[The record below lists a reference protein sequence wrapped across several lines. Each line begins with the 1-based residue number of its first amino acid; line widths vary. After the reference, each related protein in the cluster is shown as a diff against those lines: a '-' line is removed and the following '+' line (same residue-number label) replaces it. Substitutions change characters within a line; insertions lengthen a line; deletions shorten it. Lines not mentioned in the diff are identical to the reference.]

1 MSKYEKSDDKPEKG
15 NNRNLVRRDG
25 LDRISENEVLKNLD
39 DGRRGFLKKLL
50 ISATYVTPAI
60 LTLSLRELEAK
71 IPTKNENEKKKKKK
85 K

>member
-15 NNRNLVRRDG
+15 NNRNLVGLDG
-25 LDRISENEVLKNLD
+25 LDRTSENEVLKNLD

-71 IPTKNENEKKKKKK
+71 IPTKSEKKKKKK

>member
-25 LDRISENEVLKNLD
+25 LDRTSENEVLKNLD

-71 IPTKNENEKKKKKK
+71 IPTKSEKKKKKK
-85 K
+85 KK

>member
-15 NNRNLVRRDG
+15 NNRNLVGRDG
-25 LDRISENEVLKNLD
+25 LDRTSENEVLKNLD

-60 LTLSLRELEAK
+60 LTLSLRERGKDTYKE
-71 IPTKNENEKKKKKK
+71 
-85 K
+85 

>member
-15 NNRNLVRRDG
+15 NNRNLVGRDG
-25 LDRISENEVLKNLD
+25 LDRTSENEVLKNLD

-71 IPTKNENEKKKKKK
+71 IPTKNEKKK
-85 K
+85 

>member
-25 LDRISENEVLKNLD
+25 LDRTSENEVLKNLD

-71 IPTKNENEKKKKKK
+71 IPTKNEKKKKK
-85 K
+85 

>member
-1 MSKYEKSDDKPEKG
+1 MSKHEKSGDKHEKG
-15 NNRNLVRRDG
+15 NNRNLVGQDG
-25 LDRISENEVLKNLD
+25 PGKTSENEVFKNLD

-71 IPTKNENEKKKKKK
+71 IPTKNEKKKK
-85 K
+85 